1 MATTGP
7 TTAQL
12 KANVMFKRGTQSS
25 FNNLS
30 TYQDG
35 CFYLTTDSH
44 RLYIGTGNNKA
55 DLVSQSVI
63 TYPNWASIEAL
74 SNSSSSSYAP
84 GLCSEGQFY
93 YAKAENILCTYSNG
107 KWIQINPD
115 HNDDHDTYVKSVS
128 VAKSNTNT
136 VNGKQLVYD
145 VKITQAQKDLK
156 GNTERALPE
165 VSGQL
170 TISAADL
177 DQIATHTNVGM
188 QAEKSDSK
196 VYLKNSGT
204 GANTAAKVELAGGG
218 SVSVSTDS
226 SNKITISGVDT
237 TYSLNTTTN
246 TTGAKVN
253 LQNQNGLPAGSFAVE
268 VDGNALTV
276 NSNTPGKDGF
286 IKLAH
291 AKPLT
296 SNASYTPA
304 DAKIDASGN
313 VKLLMPTVSVNEY
326 GHVTAVGIQDVTLPR
341 DKNIKVSSVSAD
353 NSGKITIKIKDENTG
368 IEKDPAVSGQD
379 LYHVITV
386 DGTKKTVYNQGDLGA
401 FYSSAEVDTLI
412 TNAKSEMNAM
422 TYCGTT
428 TNSKFVQIKGPQKGD
443 TYKAAE
449 SFTIGSGSNVVNVN
463 TGDLI
468 IYNGA
473 DVAAGTA
480 GDTAKW
486 EVVPSGDDIDTTYK
500 MQLDGTTI
508 QLKNEVNNNIAGQV
522 EVKGANGI
530 SVTNSGGLRLSIGHA
545 NTITAG
551 SASGTGL
558 DSNRRFTI
566 PTINYDK
573 HGHITGLGPETTIE
587 LPAGKDTTYTFGSNA
602 ANKEVSL
609 KNSNGVATG
618 SLRFTSTDNSFAVS
632 MTNEHTDQ
640 PVVDLK
646 LAKLDRHD
654 SDSTT
659 NVSYSPLTGGNA
671 QTFTV
676 AKANVDA
683 YGRVTGFVNQ
693 TITLNTDL
701 LTYNVSTN
709 VDNNENTLSVE
720 SSLTRKNTTA
730 QSKYVKVKS
739 DSLTFSN
746 AENAEDTVSVD
757 LVWGTF

>member
-7 TTAQL
+7 VTASL

-63 TYPNWASIEAL
+63 TYPNWAAIEAL

-128 VAKSNTNT
+128 VAKNTADT
-136 VNGKQLVYD
+136 VNGEQLVYD

-156 GNTERALPE
+156 GNNEGAPTE
-165 VSGQL
+165 VSGKL

-177 DQIATHTNVGM
+177 NQIATHTNVGM

-204 GANTAAKVELAGGG
+204 GANAAAKVELVGGG

-246 TTGAKVN
+246 TTRAKVD
-253 LQNQNGLPAGSFAVE
+253 LQNQNGVPEGSFAVE
-268 VDGNALTV
+268 VDGNVLTV
-276 NSNTPGKDGF
+276 ESQTAGKNGS

-291 AKPLT
+291 AKTLQ
-296 SNASYTPA
+296 SVASYTPSNA
-304 DAKIDASGN
+304 TTDASGN
-313 VKLLMPTVSVNEY
+313 VTLSMPTASVNEY
-326 GHVTAVGIQDVTLPR
+326 GHVTAVGTQNVTLPR
-341 DKNIKVSSVSAD
+341 DKDTKVSAVTAD
-353 NSGKITIKIKDENTG
+353 SNGRITVTMITDEQTGAEKVVDSKEQVLYNKITVNGAE
-368 IEKDPAVSGQD
+368 
-379 LYHVITV
+379 
-386 DGTKKTVYNQGDLGA
+386 KTVYNQGNLGA
-401 FYSSAEVDTLI
+401 FYSSDKIDTLI
-412 TNAKSEMNAM
+412 TAAKAEMNAM
-422 TYCGTT
+422 TYCGTI
-428 TNSKFVQIKGPQKGD
+428 TNSAFGQIKGPQKGD

-449 SFTIGSGSNVVNVN
+449 SFTIGSGSSAVNVD

-480 GDTAKW
+480 GDTTKW
-486 EVVPSGDDIDTTYK
+486 EVIPSGDDIDTTYK

-508 QLKNEVNNNIAGQV
+508 KLKNEVNNNIAGQV
-522 EVKGANGI
+522 AVKGTNGI
-530 SVTNSGGLRLSIGHA
+530 SVTNNDGLSIGHA
-545 NTITAG
+545 NTVTAG
-551 SASGTGL
+551 SASGTQSG
-558 DSNRRFTI
+558 RQFTI

-573 HGHITGLGPETTIE
+573 YGHITGQGPATTIE
-587 LPAGKDTTYTFGSNA
+587 FPVDKDTTYTFSSDA
-602 ANKEVSL
+602 ANKKVSL
-609 KNSNGVATG
+609 KNSNNAVTG
-618 SLRFTSTDNSFAVS
+618 SLQFTTSDNSFVVS
-632 MTNEHTDQ
+632 MSNTTAAQ

-646 LAKLDRHD
+646 LATVTQ
-654 SDSTT
+654 SNSASTS

-671 QTFTV
+671 QAFTV
-676 AKANVDA
+676 AKAKVDA
-683 YGRVTGFVNQ
+683 YGRVTGFENQ
-693 TITLNTDL
+693 TITLNTDQ
-701 LTYNVSTN
+701 LTYNVSTSVAN
-709 VDNNENTLSVE
+709 NTLSVD
-720 SSLTRKNTTA
+720 SSLTNKAGTA
-730 QSKYVKVKS
+730 QSKSVKVKS
-739 DSLTFSN
+739 DSLAFSK
-746 AENAEDTVSVD
+746 AEGAEDTVSVD

>member
-7 TTAQL
+7 VTASL

-44 RLYIGTGNNKA
+44 RLYIGTSSNKA

-107 KWIQINPD
+107 KWVQINPD

-128 VAKSNTNT
+128 VAKNTTDT
-136 VNGKQLVYD
+136 VNGEQLVYD

-156 GNTERALPE
+156 GNNEGAPTE
-165 VSGQL
+165 VSGKL
-170 TISAADL
+170 TISASDL
-177 DQIATHTNVGM
+177 NQIATHTTNVGM
-188 QAEKSDSK
+188 EAEKSNSK

-204 GANTAAKVELAGGG
+204 GANAAKKVELAGGG

-246 TTGAKVN
+246 ATGAKAD
-253 LQNQNGLPAGSFAVE
+253 LQNQDGVTEGSFAVE
-268 VDGNALTV
+268 VDGIALNV
-276 NSNTPGKDGF
+276 ESNTAGKNGS

-291 AKPLT
+291 AKSLP
-296 SNASYTPA
+296 SVASYTPK
-304 DAKIDASGN
+304 DATTDASGN
-313 VKLLMPTVSVNEY
+313 VTLSMPTVSVNEY
-326 GHVTAVGIQDVTLPR
+326 GHVTAVGTQNIALPR
-341 DKNIKVSSVSAD
+341 DKDTKVSAVSAD
-353 NSGKITIKIKDENTG
+353 NSGKITVKIKDENTTV
-368 IEKDPAVSGQD
+368 ETPVVSGQV
-379 LYHVITV
+379 LYNKITV
-386 DGTKKTVYNQGDLGA
+386 NGSEKTVYNQGNLGA
-401 FYSSAEVDTLI
+401 FYSSDKVDTLI
-412 TNAKSEMNAM
+412 RAAKAEMNAM
-422 TYCGTT
+422 TYCGTI
-428 TNSKFVQIKGPQKGD
+428 TNSKFGQIKGPQKGD

-449 SFTIGSGSNVVNVN
+449 SFTIGSGSSTVNVD

-473 DVAAGTA
+473 DAAAGTA
-480 GDTAKW
+480 GDITKW
-486 EVVPSGDDIDTTYK
+486 EVILSGDDIDTTYE

-522 EVKGANGI
+522 AVKGTNGI
-530 SVTNSGGLRLSIGHA
+530 SVTNNDGLSIGHT
-545 NTITAG
+545 NTVTAG
-551 SASGTGL
+551 SASGTQSG
-558 DSNRRFTI
+558 RQFTI

-573 HGHITGLGPETTIE
+573 YGHITGQGPATTIE
-587 LPAGKDTTYTFGSNA
+587 FPVDKDTTYTFGSDA
-602 ANKEVSL
+602 ANKKVSL
-609 KNSNGVATG
+609 KDSNGNVTG
-618 SLRFTSTDNSFAVS
+618 SLQFKTSDNSFVVS
-632 MTNEHTDQ
+632 MSNTSAAQ

-646 LAKLDRHD
+646 LATVTQ
-654 SDSTT
+654 SNSASTS

-671 QTFTV
+671 QAFTV
-676 AKANVDA
+676 AKAKVDA
-683 YGRVTGFVNQ
+683 YGRVTGFENQ
-693 TITLNTDL
+693 TITLNTDQ
-701 LTYNVSTN
+701 LTYDVSTN
-709 VDNNENTLSVE
+709 VSGNILSVN
-720 SSLTRKNTTA
+720 SSLTNKAGTA
-730 QSKYVKVKS
+730 QSKSVKVKS
-739 DSLTFSN
+739 GSLTFDK
-746 AENAEDTVSVD
+746 EEDAVSVD

>member
-7 TTAQL
+7 VTASPNV
-12 KANVMFKRGTQSS
+12 NVMFKRGTQSS

-44 RLYIGTGNNKA
+44 RLYIGTSNNKA

-63 TYPNWASIEAL
+63 TYPNWAAIEAL
-74 SNSSSSSYAP
+74 SNKSSSSYAP

-128 VAKSNTNT
+128 VAKNTTDT
-136 VNGKQLVYD
+136 VNGEQLVYD

-156 GNTERALPE
+156 GNNEGAPTE
-165 VSGQL
+165 VSGKL

-177 DQIATHTNVGM
+177 NQIATHTNVGM
-188 QAEKSDSK
+188 EAEKSDSK

-204 GANTAAKVELAGGG
+204 GANAAKKVELAGGG
-218 SVSVSTDS
+218 SVSVSYDS

-253 LQNQNGLPAGSFAVE
+253 LQNQNELPAGSFAVE
-268 VDGNALTV
+268 VDDIALKVRSKTAGE
-276 NSNTPGKDGF
+276 NGS

-291 AKPLT
+291 ATTLT
-296 SNASYTPA
+296 SAASYTPK
-304 DAKIDASGN
+304 DATTDASGN
-313 VKLLMPTVSVNEY
+313 VTLSMPTVSVNEY
-326 GHVTAVGIQDVTLPR
+326 GHVTAVGTQNITLPR
-341 DKNIKVSSVSAD
+341 DKDTKVSAVSAD
-353 NSGKITIKIKDENTG
+353 NSGKITVKIKDENTTV
-368 IEKDPAVSGQD
+368 ETPVVSGQV
-379 LYHVITV
+379 LYNKITV
-386 DGTKKTVYNQGDLGA
+386 NGAEKTVYNQGNLGA
-401 FYSSAEVDTLI
+401 FYSSDKVDALI
-412 TNAKSEMNAM
+412 TAAKAGMNAM

-428 TNSKFVQIKGPQKGD
+428 TKNKFDQIKGPQKGD

-449 SFTIGSGSNVVNVN
+449 SFIIGSGSSAVNVD

-480 GDTAKW
+480 GDTTKW
-486 EVVPSGDDIDTTYK
+486 EVIPSGDDIDTTYN
-500 MQLDGTTI
+500 LSLNGTTI
-508 QLKNEVNNNIAGQV
+508 QLNDEVKSDTAGAV
-522 EVKGANGI
+522 AVKGADGI
-530 SVTNSGGLRLSIGHA
+530 SVKNDGGLSIGHT
-545 NTITAG
+545 NTVTAG
-551 SASGTGL
+551 SASGTKSG
-558 DSNRRFTI
+558 RQFTI

-573 HGHITGLGPETTIE
+573 YGHITGQGPATTIE
-587 LPAGKDTTYTFGSNA
+587 FPADKDTTYTFSSDA
-602 ANKEVSL
+602 ANKKVSL
-609 KNSNGVATG
+609 KNSSEVVTG
-618 SLRFTSTDNSFAVS
+618 SLQFTTSDNSFVVS
-632 MTNEHTDQ
+632 MSNTTAAQ

-646 LAKLDRHD
+646 LATVTQ
-654 SDSTT
+654 SNSASTS

-671 QTFTV
+671 QAFTV
-676 AKANVDA
+676 AKAKVDA
-683 YGRVTGFVNQ
+683 YGRVTGFENQ
-693 TITLNTDL
+693 TITLNTDQ
-701 LTYNVSTN
+701 LTYDVSTN
-709 VDNNENTLSVE
+709 VSGNILSVN
-720 SSLTRKNTTA
+720 SSLTNKAGTA
-730 QSKYVKVKS
+730 QSKTVKVKS
-739 DSLTFSN
+739 GSLTFDK
-746 AENAEDTVSVD
+746 EEDAVSVD

>member
-1 MATTGP
+1 M
-7 TTAQL
+7 
-12 KANVMFKRGTQSS
+12 ANVMFKRGTQSG

-63 TYPNWASIEAL
+63 TYDNWAAIEAL
-74 SNSSSSSYAP
+74 SNKSSSSYAP

-128 VAKSNTNT
+128 VAKNTTDT
-136 VNGKQLVYD
+136 VNGEKLVYD
-145 VKITQAQKDLK
+145 VKIIQAQKDLK
-156 GNTERALPE
+156 GNTEGAPTDEAR
-165 VSGQL
+165 GKL
-170 TISAADL
+170 TIYAADL

-188 QAEKSDSK
+188 ETEKSDSK

-218 SVSVSTDS
+218 SVSVSTDN

-246 TTGAKVN
+246 TTGAKVD
-253 LQNQNGLPAGSFAVE
+253 LRNQNGLPAGSFAVE

-276 NSNTPGKDGF
+276 NSNTPGEDGF

-296 SNASYTPA
+296 SNASYTPSNA
-304 DAKIDASGN
+304 ITDDSGN
-313 VKLLMPTVSVNEY
+313 VTLSMPTVSVNEY
-326 GHVTAVGIQDVTLPR
+326 GHVTAVGVKDITLPK
-341 DKNIKVSSVSAD
+341 DKDTKVSAVTAD
-353 NSGKITIKIKDENTG
+353 SNGRITVTMITNEKTGTEKVVNSKEQ
-368 IEKDPAVSGQD
+368 V
-379 LYHVITV
+379 LYHEITV
-386 DGTKKTVYNQGDLGA
+386 DDTKKKVYNQGDLGT
-401 FYSSAEVDTLI
+401 FYSSNKVRDLI
-412 TNAKSEMNAM
+412 TAAKAEMNAM
-422 TYCGTT
+422 TYCGTI
-428 TNSKFVQIKGPQKGD
+428 TNSKFGQIKGPQKGD

-449 SFTIGSGSNVVNVN
+449 SFTIGSGSSVVKVN

-480 GDTAKW
+480 GDITKW

-522 EVKGANGI
+522 AVKGTNGI
-530 SVTNSGGLRLSIGHA
+530 SVTNSGGLSIGHA

-551 SASGTGL
+551 SVAGEK
-558 DSNRRFTI
+558 SNDNRSFSI
-566 PTINYDK
+566 PTIQYDGY
-573 HGHITGLGPETTIE
+573 GHITKAGTTTIE
-587 LPAGKDTTYTFGSNA
+587 FPEDKNTTYTFSSDA
-602 ANKEVSL
+602 ANEKVLL
-609 KNSNGVATG
+609 KDSNGNVTG
-618 SLRFTSTDNSFAVS
+618 SLQFKSSDNSFAVS
-632 MTNEHTDQ
+632 MSNTSADQ

-646 LAKLDRHD
+646 LAAVTP
-654 SDSTT
+654 SNSAIT
-659 NVSYSPLTGGNA
+659 NISYSPLSGGNA

-676 AKANVDA
+676 AKAKVDA
-683 YGRVTGFVNQ
+683 YGRVKGFENQ

-701 LTYNVSTN
+701 LTYDVSTN
-709 VDNNENTLSVE
+709 VANNTLSVN

-730 QSKYVKVKS
+730 QSKSVKVKS
-739 DSLTFSN
+739 DSLTFSKK
-746 AENAEDTVSVD
+746 AEDTVSVD

>member
-7 TTAQL
+7 APSTSM

-44 RLYIGTGNNKA
+44 RLYIGTVNNKA

-74 SNSSSSSYAP
+74 SNKSSSNYAP

-128 VAKSNTNT
+128 VAKNTTDT
-136 VNGKQLVYD
+136 VNGEQLVYD

-156 GNTERALPE
+156 GNNEGAPTE
-165 VSGQL
+165 VSGKL

-177 DQIATHTNVGM
+177 NQIATTHTNVGM
-188 QAEKSDSK
+188 QAEKSNSK

-204 GANTAAKVELAGGG
+204 GANAAAKVELAGGG

-246 TTGAKVN
+246 TTGAKAD
-253 LQNQNGLPAGSFAVE
+253 LQNQDGVTAGSFAVE
-268 VDGNALTV
+268 VDDIALKV
-276 NSNTPGKDGF
+276 ESNTAGKNGS

-291 AKPLT
+291 AKSL
-296 SNASYTPA
+296 SSAASYTPH
-304 DAKIDASGN
+304 DATTDASGN
-313 VKLLMPTVSVNEY
+313 VILSMPTVSVNQY
-326 GHVTAVGIQDVTLPR
+326 GHVTDVGIQNVTLPR
-341 DKNIKVSSVSAD
+341 DKDTKVSSVSAD
-353 NSGKITIKIKDENTG
+353 DGGKITVKIKDENTTA
-368 IEKDPAVSGQD
+368 ETSVVSGQV
-379 LYHVITV
+379 LYNKITV
-386 DGTKKTVYNQGDLGA
+386 NGAEKTVYNQGNLGA
-401 FYSSAEVDTLI
+401 FYSSDKVDALI
-412 TNAKSEMNAM
+412 TAAKAGMNAM

-428 TNSKFVQIKGPQKGD
+428 TKSKFDQIKGPQKGD

-449 SFTIGSGSNVVNVN
+449 SFIIGSGSSAVNVD

-480 GDTAKW
+480 GDTTKW
-486 EVVPSGDDIDTTYK
+486 EVIPSGDDIDTTYN
-500 MQLDGTTI
+500 LSLNGTTI
-508 QLKNEVNNNIAGQV
+508 QLNDEVKSDTAGV
-522 EVKGANGI
+522 VAVKGADGI
-530 SVTNSGGLRLSIGHA
+530 SVKNDGGLSIGHT
-545 NTITAG
+545 NTVTAG
-551 SASGTGL
+551 SASGTKSG
-558 DSNRRFTI
+558 RQFTI

-573 HGHITGLGPETTIE
+573 YGHITGQGPATTIE
-587 LPAGKDTTYTFGSNA
+587 FPVDKDITYTFGSDA
-602 ANKEVSL
+602 ANKKVSL
-609 KNSNGVATG
+609 KDSNGNVKG
-618 SLRFTSTDNSFAVS
+618 SLRFTTSDNSFVVS
-632 MTNEHTDQ
+632 MSNTSADQ

-646 LAKLDRHD
+646 LAALDRHD
-654 SDSTT
+654 SASTN
-659 NVSYSPLTGGNA
+659 NVSYSPLSGGVE
-671 QTFTV
+671 QVFTV

-683 YGRVTGFVNQ
+683 YGRVTGFENQ
-693 TITLNTDL
+693 TITLNTDQ
-701 LTYNVSTN
+701 LTYDVSTN
-709 VDNNENTLSVE
+709 VSGNILSVN
-720 SSLTRKNTTA
+720 SSLTNKAGTA
-730 QSKYVKVKS
+730 QSKSVKVKS
-739 DSLTFSN
+739 GSLTFDK
-746 AENAEDTVSVD
+746 AEDAVSVD

>member
-1 MATTGP
+1 M
-7 TTAQL
+7 
-12 KANVMFKRGTQSS
+12 ANVMFKRGTQSS

-63 TYPNWASIEAL
+63 TYPNWAAIEAL

-128 VAKSNTNT
+128 VAKNNTDT
-136 VNGKQLVYD
+136 VNGEKLVYD

-156 GNTERALPE
+156 GNNEGAPTE
-165 VSGQL
+165 VSGKL
-170 TISAADL
+170 TISASDL
-177 DQIATHTNVGM
+177 NQIATHTNVGM
-188 QAEKSDSK
+188 QAEKSNSK

-204 GANTAAKVELAGGG
+204 GANAAAKVELAGGG

-246 TTGAKVN
+246 TTGAKVD
-253 LQNQNGLPAGSFAVE
+253 LQNQDGVTAGSFAVE
-268 VDGNALTV
+268 VDDIALKV
-276 NSNTPGKDGF
+276 ESNTAGKNGS

-291 AKPLT
+291 AKSLSSAASFAPT
-296 SNASYTPA
+296 NATT
-304 DAKIDASGN
+304 DASGN
-313 VKLLMPTVSVNEY
+313 VTLSMPTVSVNEY
-326 GHVTAVGIQDVTLPR
+326 GHVTTVGTKDITLPK
-341 DKNIKVSSVSAD
+341 DKDTKVSAITAD
-353 NSGKITIKIKDENTG
+353 SNGRITVTMITNEETGTEKVVDSKKQVLYHKITVNGTEN
-368 IEKDPAVSGQD
+368 
-379 LYHVITV
+379 
-386 DGTKKTVYNQGDLGA
+386 TVYNQGNLGA
-401 FYSSAEVDTLI
+401 FYSSDQVDALI
-412 TNAKSEMNAM
+412 ADAKSEMNAM

-428 TNSKFVQIKGPQKGD
+428 TNSAFGQIKGPQKGD

-449 SFTIGSGSNVVNVN
+449 SFTIGSINVN

-522 EVKGANGI
+522 AVKGTNGI
-530 SVTNSGGLRLSIGHA
+530 SVTNSDGLSIGHA
-545 NTITAG
+545 NTVTAG
-551 SASGTGL
+551 SASGTQSG
-558 DSNRRFTI
+558 RQFTI

-573 HGHITGLGPETTIE
+573 YGHITGQGPATTIE
-587 LPAGKDTTYTFGSNA
+587 FPVDKDTTYTFGSDA
-602 ANKEVSL
+602 ANKKVSL
-609 KNSNGVATG
+609 KDSNGNTTG
-618 SLRFTSTDNSFAVS
+618 SLQFKTSDNSFVVS
-632 MTNEHTDQ
+632 MSNTSADK

-646 LAKLDRHD
+646 LATVTQ
-654 SDSTT
+654 SNSASTS

-671 QTFTV
+671 QAFTV
-676 AKANVDA
+676 AKAKVDA
-683 YGRVTGFVNQ
+683 YGRVTGFENQ
-693 TITLNTDL
+693 TITLNTDQ

-709 VDNNENTLSVE
+709 VANNILSVD
-720 SSLTRKNTTA
+720 SSLTNKTGA
-730 QSKYVKVKS
+730 GQSKSVKVKS
-739 DSLTFSN
+739 NSLTFSK
-746 AENAEDTVSVD
+746 AEDTVSVD

>member
-7 TTAQL
+7 VTASPN
-12 KANVMFKRGTQSS
+12 ANVMFKRGTQSS

-44 RLYIGTGNNKA
+44 RLYIGTSNNKA

-63 TYPNWASIEAL
+63 TYPNWAAIEAL
-74 SNSSSSSYAP
+74 SNKSSSSYAP

-128 VAKSNTNT
+128 VAKNAADT
-136 VNGKQLVYD
+136 VNGEQLVYD

-156 GNTERALPE
+156 GNNEGAPTE
-165 VSGQL
+165 VSGKL

-177 DQIATHTNVGM
+177 NQIATHTNVGM

-204 GANTAAKVELAGGG
+204 GANAAAKVELAGGG
-218 SVSVSTDS
+218 SVSVSYDS

-237 TYSLNTTTN
+237 AYSLNTTTN
-246 TTGAKVN
+246 TTGAKAD
-253 LQNQNGLPAGSFAVE
+253 LQNKDGVTAGSFAVE
-268 VDGNALTV
+268 VDDIALKV
-276 NSNTPGKDGF
+276 ESNTAGKNGS

-291 AKPLT
+291 AKSL
-296 SNASYTPA
+296 SSAASYTPK
-304 DAKIDASGN
+304 DATTDASGN
-313 VKLLMPTVSVNEY
+313 VTLLMPTVSVNEY
-326 GHVTAVGIQDVTLPR
+326 GHVTAVGTQNVTLPR
-341 DKNIKVSSVSAD
+341 DKDTKVSSVSAD
-353 NSGKITIKIKDENTG
+353 NSGKITVKIKDENTTV
-368 IEKDPAVSGQD
+368 ETPVVSGQV
-379 LYHVITV
+379 LYNKITV
-386 DGTKKTVYNQGDLGA
+386 NGAEKTVYNQGNLGA
-401 FYSSAEVDTLI
+401 FYSSDKVDALI
-412 TNAKSEMNAM
+412 TAAKAGMNAM

-428 TNSKFVQIKGPQKGD
+428 TKSKFDQIKGPQKGD

-449 SFTIGSGSNVVNVN
+449 KFTIGSGSSVINVN

-480 GDTAKW
+480 GDITKW
-486 EVVPSGDDIDTTYK
+486 EVIPSGDDIDTTYN
-500 MQLDGTTI
+500 LSLNGTTI
-508 QLKNEVNNNIAGQV
+508 QLND
-522 EVKGANGI
+522 EVKSDTAGSVAVKGTNGI
-530 SVTNSGGLRLSIGHA
+530 SVTNSDGLSIGHA

-551 SASGTGL
+551 AAKGTGL

-573 HGHITGLGPETTIE
+573 QGHITGLGPATTIE
-587 LPAGKDTTYTFGSNA
+587 LPADKDTTYTFSSDA
-602 ANKEVSL
+602 ANKKVSL
-609 KNSNGVATG
+609 KSSSGPVTG
-618 SLRFTSTDNSFAVS
+618 SLQFKSSDNSFVVS
-632 MTNEHTDQ
+632 MSNTDAAQ

-646 LAKLDRHD
+646 LAAVTQ
-654 SDSTT
+654 SNSASTN
-659 NVSYSPLTGGNA
+659 NVSYSPLTGGDA
-671 QTFTV
+671 QAFTV
-676 AKANVDA
+676 AKANVDK
-683 YGRVTGFVNQ
+683 YGRVTGFENQ
-693 TITLNTDL
+693 TITLNTDQ
-701 LTYNVSTN
+701 LTYNVSTSVAN
-709 VDNNENTLSVE
+709 NTLSVN
-720 SSLTRKNTTA
+720 SSLTNKAGTA
-730 QSKYVKVKS
+730 QSKSVKVKS
-739 DSLTFSN
+739 GSLTFDK
-746 AENAEDTVSVD
+746 AGDEVSVD

>member
-7 TTAQL
+7 TTASPN
-12 KANVMFKRGTQSS
+12 ANVMFKRGTQSS

-44 RLYIGTGNNKA
+44 RLYIGTGGNKA
-55 DLVSQSVI
+55 NLVSQSVI
-63 TYPNWASIEAL
+63 TYDNWAAIEAL
-74 SNSSSSSYAP
+74 SNKSSSSYAP

-128 VAKSNTNT
+128 VAKNTADT
-136 VNGKQLVYD
+136 VNGEKLVYD

-156 GNTERALPE
+156 GNNEGAPTE
-165 VSGQL
+165 VSGKL

-177 DQIATHTNVGM
+177 NQIATHTNVGM

-204 GANTAAKVELAGGG
+204 GANAAAKVELAGGG

-246 TTGAKVN
+246 TTGAKAN
-253 LQNQNGLPAGSFAVE
+253 LQNKDGATKGSFAVE
-268 VDGNALTV
+268 VDGNVLTV
-276 NSNTPGKDGF
+276 ESKTAGENGS

-291 AKPLT
+291 ATTLT
-296 SNASYTPA
+296 SNASYTPH
-304 DAKIDASGN
+304 DATTDASGN
-313 VKLLMPTVSVNEY
+313 VTLSMPTASVNEY
-326 GHVTAVGIQDVTLPR
+326 GHVTAVGTQNVTLPK
-341 DKNIKVSSVSAD
+341 DKDTKVSAVTAD
-353 NSGKITIKIKDENTG
+353 SNGKIIVTMITNEETG
-368 IEKDPAVSGQD
+368 TEKVVDSKKQV
-379 LYHVITV
+379 LYHEITV
-386 DGTKKTVYNQGDLGA
+386 DGTKKKVYNQGDLGA

-449 SFTIGSGSNVVNVN
+449 SFTIGSGSSAVNVD

-480 GDTAKW
+480 GDTTKW
-486 EVVPSGDDIDTTYK
+486 EVIPSGDDIDTTYK

-508 QLKNEVNNNIAGQV
+508 QLKDEVNNNIAGQV
-522 EVKGANGI
+522 AVKGTNGI
-530 SVTNSGGLRLSIGHA
+530 SVTNNDGLSIGHT
-545 NTITAG
+545 NTVTAG
-551 SASGTGL
+551 SASGTQSG
-558 DSNRRFTI
+558 RQFTI

-573 HGHITGLGPETTIE
+573 YGHITGQGPATTIE
-587 LPAGKDTTYTFGSNA
+587 FPVDKDTTYTFSSDA
-602 ANKEVSL
+602 ANNKVSL
-609 KNSNGVATG
+609 KNSNNAVTG
-618 SLRFTSTDNSFAVS
+618 SLQFTTSDNSFVVS
-632 MTNEHTDQ
+632 MSNTTAAQ

-646 LAKLDRHD
+646 LATLDRHD
-654 SDSTT
+654 SASTN
-659 NVSYSPLTGGNA
+659 NVSYSPLSGGVE
-671 QTFTV
+671 QVFTV
-676 AKANVDA
+676 PKANVDA
-683 YGRVTGFVNQ
+683 YGRVTGFENQ
-693 TITLNTDL
+693 TITLNTDQ
-701 LTYNVSTN
+701 LTYNVSTSVAN
-709 VDNNENTLSVE
+709 NTLSVD
-720 SSLTRKNTTA
+720 SSLTNKTGA
-730 QSKYVKVKS
+730 GQSKSVKVKS
-739 DSLTFSN
+739 DSLTFDK
-746 AENAEDTVSVD
+746 AEDAVYVD

>member
-7 TTAQL
+7 ASSTSM
-12 KANVMFKRGTQSS
+12 KANVMFKRGTQSN

-44 RLYIGTGNNKA
+44 RLYIGTDNNKA

-128 VAKSNTNT
+128 VAKNTADT
-136 VNGKQLVYD
+136 VNGENLVYD

-156 GNTERALPE
+156 GNNEGAPTE
-165 VSGQL
+165 VSGKL

-177 DQIATHTNVGM
+177 NQIATHTNVGM
-188 QAEKSDSK
+188 QAEKSNSK

-204 GANTAAKVELAGGG
+204 GANAAAKVELAGGG

-246 TTGAKVN
+246 TTGAKAD
-253 LQNQNGLPAGSFAVE
+253 LQNQDGVTAGSFAVE
-268 VDGNALTV
+268 VDDIALKV
-276 NSNTPGKDGF
+276 ESNTAGKNGS

-291 AKPLT
+291 AKSLP
-296 SNASYTPA
+296 SEAFYIPF
-304 DAKIDASGN
+304 DARKDASGN
-313 VKLLMPTVSVNEY
+313 VTLLMPTVSVNEY
-326 GHVTAVGIQDVTLPR
+326 GHVTAVGVRDVSLPR
-341 DKNIKVSSVSAD
+341 DKDTKVSAVSAD
-353 NSGKITIKIKDENTG
+353 NSGKITVKIKDENTTA
-368 IEKDPAVSGQD
+368 ETSVVSGQV
-379 LYHVITV
+379 LYNKITV
-386 DGTKKTVYNQGDLGA
+386 NGAEKTVYNQGNLGA
-401 FYSSAEVDTLI
+401 FYSSDKVDTLI
-412 TNAKSEMNAM
+412 RAAKSEMNAM

-449 SFTIGSGSNVVNVN
+449 KFAIGSGSSVVNVN

-480 GDTAKW
+480 GDITKW
-486 EVVPSGDDIDTTYK
+486 EVISSGDDIDTTYE
-500 MQLDGTTI
+500 MQLDETTI

-522 EVKGANGI
+522 AVKGTNGI
-530 SVTNSGGLRLSIGHA
+530 SVTNSGGLSIGHA
-545 NTITAG
+545 KTITAG
-551 SASGTGL
+551 SAKSTGL
-558 DSNRRFTI
+558 ADRRFTI
-566 PTINYDK
+566 PTINYDNY
-573 HGHITGLGPETTIE
+573 GHITGLGPETTIE
-587 LPAGKDTTYTFGSNA
+587 LPADKDTTYTFSSDA
-602 ANKEVSL
+602 ANKKVSL
-609 KNSNGVATG
+609 TSSSKAVTG
-618 SLRFTSTDNSFAVS
+618 SLQFKSSDNSFDVS
-632 MTNEHTDQ
+632 MSNTTAAQ

-646 LAKLDRHD
+646 LATVTQ
-654 SDSTT
+654 SNSASNN
-659 NVSYSPLTGGNA
+659 NVSYSPLTGGDA
-671 QTFTV
+671 QAFTV
-676 AKANVDA
+676 AKAKVDA
-683 YGRVTGFVNQ
+683 YGRVTGFENQ
-693 TITLNTDL
+693 TITLNTDQ
-701 LTYNVSTN
+701 LTYDVSTSVSGN
-709 VDNNENTLSVE
+709 ILSVN
-720 SSLTRKNTTA
+720 SSLTNKAGTA
-730 QSKYVKVKS
+730 QSKSVKVKS
-739 DSLTFSN
+739 GSLTFDK
-746 AENAEDTVSVD
+746 EEDAVSVD

>member
-7 TTAQL
+7 APSTSM

-44 RLYIGTGNNKA
+44 RLYIGTVNNKA

-74 SNSSSSSYAP
+74 SNKSSSNYAP

-107 KWIQINPD
+107 KWVQINPD

-128 VAKSNTNT
+128 VAKNTTDT
-136 VNGKQLVYD
+136 VNGEQLVYD

-156 GNTERALPE
+156 GNNEGAPTE
-165 VSGQL
+165 VSGKL

-177 DQIATHTNVGM
+177 NQIATHTNVGM
-188 QAEKSDSK
+188 QAEKSNNK

-204 GANTAAKVELAGGG
+204 GANAAAKVELAGGG
-218 SVSVSTDS
+218 SVSVSTDG

-246 TTGAKVN
+246 TTGAKAN
-253 LQNQNGLPAGSFAVE
+253 LQNQDGVTAGSFAVE
-268 VDGNALTV
+268 VDGNVLTV
-276 NSNTPGKDGF
+276 ESKTAGENGS

-291 AKPLT
+291 ATTLT
-296 SNASYTPA
+296 SNAFYTPH
-304 DAKIDASGN
+304 DATTDASGN
-313 VKLLMPTVSVNEY
+313 VTLLMPAVSVNEY
-326 GHVTAVGIQDVTLPR
+326 GHVTAVGTQNVTLPR
-341 DKNIKVSSVSAD
+341 DKDTKVSSVSAD
-353 NSGKITIKIKDENTG
+353 NSGKITVKIKDENTTA
-368 IEKDPAVSGQD
+368 ETSVVSGQV
-379 LYHVITV
+379 LYNKITV
-386 DGTKKTVYNQGDLGA
+386 NGAEKTVYNQGNLGA
-401 FYSSAEVDTLI
+401 FYSSDKVDALI
-412 TNAKSEMNAM
+412 TAAKAGMNAM

-428 TNSKFVQIKGPQKGD
+428 TKSKFDQIKGPQKGD

-449 SFTIGSGSNVVNVN
+449 KFTIGSGSSVINVN

-468 IYNGA
+468 ICNGD
-473 DVAAGTA
+473 DVAAGTE
-480 GDTAKW
+480 GDKTKW
-486 EVVPSGDDIDTTYK
+486 EVVPSGDDIDTTYN
-500 MQLDGTTI
+500 MSLDGTTI
-508 QLKNEVNNNIAGQV
+508 KLNNLVTSNTAGTI
-522 EVKGANGI
+522 EVKGTNGI
-530 SVTNSGGLRLSIGHA
+530 SVTNSDGLSIGHA

-551 SASGTGL
+551 AAKGTGL

-573 HGHITGLGPETTIE
+573 HGHITGLGPATTIE
-587 LPAGKDTTYTFGSNA
+587 LPADKDTTYTFSSDA
-602 ANKEVSL
+602 ANKKVSL
-609 KNSNGVATG
+609 KSSSGPVTG
-618 SLRFTSTDNSFAVS
+618 SLEFKSSDNSFDVS
-632 MTNEHTDQ
+632 MSNTHTDK

-646 LAKLDRHD
+646 LATLDRHD
-654 SDSTT
+654 SAGT
-659 NVSYSPLTGGNA
+659 NISYSPLTGGNA

-676 AKANVDA
+676 AKANVDV
-683 YGRVTGFVNQ
+683 YGRVTGFENQ
-693 TITLNTDL
+693 TITLNTDQL
-701 LTYNVSTN
+701 IYNVSTSVAN
-709 VDNNENTLSVE
+709 NTLSVD
-720 SSLTRKNTTA
+720 SSLTNKAGTA
-730 QSKYVKVKS
+730 QSKSVKVKS
-739 DSLTFSN
+739 GSLTFDK
-746 AENAEDTVSVD
+746 AGDEVSVD

>member
-7 TTAQL
+7 TTSASL

-44 RLYIGTGNNKA
+44 RLYIGTGDNKA
-55 DLVSQSVI
+55 NLVSQSVI
-63 TYPNWASIEAL
+63 TYDNWAAIEAL
-74 SNSSSSSYAP
+74 SNKSSSSYAP

-128 VAKSNTNT
+128 VAKNTADT
-136 VNGKQLVYD
+136 VNGEQLVYD

-156 GNTERALPE
+156 GNNEGAPTE
-165 VSGQL
+165 VSGKL

-177 DQIATHTNVGM
+177 GQIATHTNVGM
-188 QAEKSDSK
+188 EAENNNNK

-204 GANTAAKVELAGGG
+204 GANAEKKVELVGGG

-253 LQNQNGLPAGSFAVE
+253 LQNKDEATKGSFAVE
-268 VDGNALTV
+268 VDDIALKVESRTAGE
-276 NSNTPGKDGF
+276 NGS

-291 AKPLT
+291 AKYLP
-296 SNASYTPA
+296 SAGSYTPSNA
-304 DAKIDASGN
+304 TTDASGN
-313 VKLLMPTVSVNEY
+313 VILSMPTASINEY
-326 GHVTAVGIQDVTLPR
+326 GHVTAVGTQNVTLPR
-341 DKNIKVSSVSAD
+341 DKDTKVSSVSAD
-353 NSGKITIKIKDENTG
+353 NSGKITVKIKDENITA
-368 IEKDPAVSGQD
+368 ETSVVSGQV
-379 LYHVITV
+379 LYNKITV
-386 DGTKKTVYNQGDLGA
+386 NGAEKTVYNQGNLGA
-401 FYSSAEVDTLI
+401 FYSSDKVDALI
-412 TNAKSEMNAM
+412 TAAKAAMNAM
-422 TYCGTT
+422 TYCGTIT
-428 TNSKFVQIKGPQKGD
+428 ESAFGQIKGPQKGD

-449 SFTIGSGSNVVNVN
+449 SFTIGSDSSTVNVD

-480 GDTAKW
+480 GDITKW
-486 EVVPSGDDIDTTYK
+486 EVVPSGDDIDTTYN
-500 MQLDGTTI
+500 MSLNGTTI
-508 QLKNEVNNNIAGQV
+508 ELKNLANSNIAGSV
-522 EVKGANGI
+522 AVTGADGI
-530 SVTNSGGLRLSIGHA
+530 SVKNDGGLSIGHT
-545 NTITAG
+545 NTVTAG
-551 SASGTGL
+551 SASGTQSG
-558 DSNRRFTI
+558 RQFTI

-573 HGHITGLGPETTIE
+573 YGHITGQGPATTIE
-587 LPAGKDTTYTFGSNA
+587 FPVDKDTTYTFGSDA
-602 ANKEVSL
+602 ANKKVSL
-609 KNSNGVATG
+609 KDSNENVTG
-618 SLRFTSTDNSFAVS
+618 SLQFTTSDNSFVVS
-632 MTNEHTDQ
+632 MSDTTAAQ

-646 LAKLDRHD
+646 LATVTQ
-654 SDSTT
+654 SNSASTS

-671 QTFTV
+671 QAFTV
-676 AKANVDA
+676 AKAKVDA
-683 YGRVTGFVNQ
+683 YGRVTGFENQ
-693 TITLNTDL
+693 TITLNTDQ
-701 LTYNVSTN
+701 LTYDVSTN
-709 VDNNENTLSVE
+709 VSGNILSVN
-720 SSLTRKNTTA
+720 SSLAHKAGTA
-730 QSKYVKVKS
+730 QSKSVKIKS
-739 DSLTFSN
+739 GSLTFDK
-746 AENAEDTVSVD
+746 AEDEVSVD

>member
-1 MATTGP
+1 M
-7 TTAQL
+7 
-12 KANVMFKRGTQSS
+12 ANVMFKRGTQSG

-44 RLYIGTGNNKA
+44 RLYIGTGSNKA

-128 VAKSNTNT
+128 VAKNTTDT
-136 VNGKQLVYD
+136 VNGEKLVYD

-156 GNTERALPE
+156 GNNEGAPTE
-165 VSGQL
+165 VSGKL
-170 TISAADL
+170 TISASDL
-177 DQIATHTNVGM
+177 NQIATHTNVGM
-188 QAEKSDSK
+188 EAEKSNSK

-204 GANTAAKVELAGGG
+204 GANAAAKVELAGGG

-246 TTGAKVN
+246 TSRARVD
-253 LQNQNGLPAGSFAVE
+253 LQNQNGVPTGSFAVE
-268 VDGNALTV
+268 VDDIALKVESKTAGE
-276 NSNTPGKDGF
+276 NGS

-291 AKPLT
+291 AKSL
-296 SNASYTPA
+296 SSAASYTPH
-304 DAKIDASGN
+304 DATKDASGN
-313 VKLLMPTVSVNEY
+313 VTLSMPTVSVNEY
-326 GHVTAVGIQDVTLPR
+326 GHVTAVGTQNVTLPR
-341 DKNIKVSSVSAD
+341 DKDTKVSAVSAD
-353 NSGKITIKIKDENTG
+353 DGGKITVKIKDENTTA
-368 IEKDPAVSGQD
+368 ETSVVSGQV
-379 LYHVITV
+379 LYNKITV
-386 DGTKKTVYNQGDLGA
+386 NGAEKTVYNQGNLGA
-401 FYSSAEVDTLI
+401 FYSSDKVDALI
-412 TNAKSEMNAM
+412 TAAKAEMNAM
-422 TYCGTT
+422 TYCGTI
-428 TNSKFVQIKGPQKGD
+428 TNSKFGQIKGPQKGD

-449 SFTIGSGSNVVNVN
+449 SFIIGSGSSAVNVD

-480 GDTAKW
+480 GDTTKW
-486 EVVPSGDDIDTTYK
+486 EVIPSGDDIDTTYK

-522 EVKGANGI
+522 AVKGTNGI
-530 SVTNSGGLRLSIGHA
+530 SVTNNDGLSIGHT
-545 NTITAG
+545 NTVTAG
-551 SASGTGL
+551 SASGTQSG
-558 DSNRRFTI
+558 RQFTI

-573 HGHITGLGPETTIE
+573 YGHITGQGPATTIE
-587 LPAGKDTTYTFGSNA
+587 FPVDKDTTYTFGSDA
-602 ANKEVSL
+602 ANKKVSL
-609 KNSNGVATG
+609 KDSNGNVTG
-618 SLRFTSTDNSFAVS
+618 SLQFKTSDNSFVVS
-632 MTNEHTDQ
+632 MSNTSAAQ

-646 LAKLDRHD
+646 LATVTQ
-654 SDSTT
+654 SNSASTS

-671 QTFTV
+671 QAFTV
-676 AKANVDA
+676 AKAKVDA
-683 YGRVTGFVNQ
+683 YGRVTGFENQ
-693 TITLNTDL
+693 TITLNTDQ

-709 VDNNENTLSVE
+709 VANNTLSVD
-720 SSLTRKNTTA
+720 SSLTNKAGTA
-730 QSKYVKVKS
+730 QSKSVKVKS
-739 DSLTFSN
+739 DSLAFSK
-746 AENAEDTVSVD
+746 AEDVVSVD

>member
-7 TTAQL
+7 ATDGVSI

-63 TYPNWASIEAL
+63 TYPNWAAIEAL
-74 SNSSSSSYAP
+74 SNSSP
-84 GLCSEGQFY
+84 GLSFEGQFY

-128 VAKSNTNT
+128 VAKNAADT
-136 VNGKQLVYD
+136 VRGKKLVYD
-145 VKITQAQKDLK
+145 VKIAQAQKDLK
-156 GNTERALPE
+156 GNTEKALPE

-204 GANTAAKVELAGGG
+204 GANAAAKVELAGGG
-218 SVSVSTDS
+218 SVSVSTDG
-226 SNKITISGVDT
+226 SNKITISGIDT

-296 SNASYTPA
+296 SNASYTPSNA
-304 DAKIDASGN
+304 TTDASGY
-313 VKLLMPTVSVNEY
+313 VKLSMPTVSVNEY
-326 GHVTAVGIQDVTLPR
+326 GHVTAVGTKDITLLKDKDTKVSAVTADSNGR
-341 DKNIKVSSVSAD
+341 IKVTMITNEETGTEKVVDSKKQVLYH
-353 NSGKITIKIKDENTG
+353 KITVNGAEN
-368 IEKDPAVSGQD
+368 
-379 LYHVITV
+379 
-386 DGTKKTVYNQGDLGA
+386 TVYNQGSLGA
-401 FYSSAEVDTLI
+401 FYSSDKIDALI
-412 TNAKSEMNAM
+412 TAAKSEMNAM

-428 TNSKFVQIKGPQKGD
+428 TNSAFGQIKGPQKGD

-449 SFTIGSGSNVVNVN
+449 SFTIGSINVN

-508 QLKNEVNNNIAGQV
+508 KLKNEVNNNIAGQV

-530 SVTNSGGLRLSIGHA
+530 SVTNSGGLSIGHT

-551 SASGTGL
+551 SAAGTQSG
-558 DSNRRFTI
+558 RQFTI
-566 PTINYDK
+566 PTINYDE
-573 HGHITGLGPETTIE
+573 HGHITSQGPATTIE
-587 LPAGKDTTYTFGSNA
+587 FPVDKDTTYTFSSDA
-602 ANKEVSL
+602 ANKKVSL
-609 KNSNGVATG
+609 KSSSGPVTG
-618 SLRFTSTDNSFAVS
+618 SLQFKSSDNSFDVS
-632 MTNEHTDQ
+632 MSNTTAAQ

-646 LAKLDRHD
+646 LATVDQRN
-654 SDSTT
+654 SDGT
-659 NVSYSPLTGGNA
+659 NISYSPLSNGA
-671 QTFTV
+671 EQKFTV
-676 AKANVDA
+676 AKANVDK
-683 YGRVTGFVNQ
+683 YGRVTGFENQ
-693 TITLNTDL
+693 TITLNADQ
-701 LTYNVSTN
+701 LTYNVSTD
-709 VDNNENTLSVE
+709 VDNNILSVE

-730 QSKYVKVKS
+730 QSKFVKVKS
-739 DSLTFSN
+739 DSLAFSKS
-746 AENAEDTVSVD
+746 ETEDVVSVD

>member
-1 MATTGP
+1 M
-7 TTAQL
+7 
-12 KANVMFKRGTQSS
+12 ANVMFKRGTQSG

-63 TYPNWASIEAL
+63 TYDNWAAIEAL
-74 SNSSSSSYAP
+74 SNKSSSSYAP

-115 HNDDHDTYVKSVS
+115 HNDDHDTYVKRVS
-128 VAKSNTNT
+128 VAKNATDT
-136 VNGKQLVYD
+136 VEGKKLVYD
-145 VKITQAQKDLK
+145 VKIIQAQKDLK
-156 GNTERALPE
+156 GNTEKALDD

-177 DQIATHTNVGM
+177 NQIATHTNVGM
-188 QAEKSDSK
+188 QAEKSSDSK

-204 GANTAAKVELAGGG
+204 GANAAEKVELAGGG

-296 SNASYTPA
+296 SNASYTPH
-304 DAKIDASGN
+304 DATTNASGY
-313 VKLLMPTVSVNEY
+313 VTLSMPTVSVNEY
-326 GHVTAVGIQDVTLPR
+326 GHVTAVGTQNIALPR

-379 LYHVITV
+379 LYHEITV
-386 DGTKKTVYNQGDLGA
+386 DGTKKKVYNQGDLGR
-401 FYSSAEVDTLI
+401 FYSSDEVDTLI
-412 TNAKSEMNAM
+412 TAAKSEMNAM

-428 TNSKFVQIKGPQKGD
+428 TNSAFGQIKGPQKGD

-449 SFTIGSGSNVVNVN
+449 SFTIGSGSSVVKVN

-500 MQLDGTTI
+500 MQLDGTAI

-522 EVKGANGI
+522 VVKGTNGI
-530 SVTNSGGLRLSIGHA
+530 SVTNNDGLSIGHT

-551 SASGTGL
+551 SASGTQSG
-558 DSNRRFTI
+558 RQFTI

-573 HGHITGLGPETTIE
+573 YGHITGQGPATTIE
-587 LPAGKDTTYTFGSNA
+587 FPADKDTTYTFSSDA
-602 ANKEVSL
+602 ANKKVSL
-609 KNSNGVATG
+609 KNSNEAVTG
-618 SLRFTSTDNSFAVS
+618 SLQFTSTDNSFDVS
-632 MTNEHTDQ
+632 MSNTTAAQ

-646 LAKLDRHD
+646 LATVDQRN
-654 SDSTT
+654 SDSK
-659 NVSYSPLTGGNA
+659 NNISYSPLSNGA
-671 QTFTV
+671 EQKFTV
-676 AKANVDA
+676 AKANVDK
-683 YGRVTGFVNQ
+683 YGRVTGFENQ
-693 TITLNTDL
+693 TITLKSDL

-709 VDNNENTLSVE
+709 VANNTLSVE

-730 QSKYVKVKS
+730 QQKFVKVKS
-739 DSLTFSN
+739 DSLAFSKS
-746 AENAEDTVSVD
+746 ETEDVVSVD

>member
-7 TTAQL
+7 APSTSM

-44 RLYIGTGNNKA
+44 RLYIGTVNNKA

-74 SNSSSSSYAP
+74 SNKSSSNYAP

-93 YAKAENILCTYSNG
+93 YAKAENILCTYSDG
-107 KWIQINPD
+107 KWVQINPD

-128 VAKSNTNT
+128 VAKNTADT
-136 VNGKQLVYD
+136 VNGEQLVYD

-156 GNTERALPE
+156 GNNEGAPTE
-165 VSGQL
+165 VSGKL

-177 DQIATHTNVGM
+177 NQIATHTNVGM

-204 GANTAAKVELAGGG
+204 GANAAAKVELAGGG

-253 LQNQNGLPAGSFAVE
+253 LQNQNGVPTGSFAVE
-268 VDGNALTV
+268 VDDIALKVESKTAGE
-276 NSNTPGKDGF
+276 NGS

-291 AKPLT
+291 AKSL
-296 SNASYTPA
+296 SSVASYTPK
-304 DAKIDASGN
+304 DATTDASGN
-313 VKLLMPTVSVNEY
+313 VTLSMPTVSVNEY
-326 GHVTAVGIQDVTLPR
+326 GHVTAVGTQNITLPR
-341 DKNIKVSSVSAD
+341 DKDTKVSAVSAD
-353 NSGKITIKIKDENTG
+353 NSGKITVKIKDENTTA
-368 IEKDPAVSGQD
+368 ETSVVSGQV
-379 LYHVITV
+379 LYNKITV
-386 DGTKKTVYNQGDLGA
+386 NGAEKTVYNQGNLGA
-401 FYSSAEVDTLI
+401 FYSSDKVDTLI
-412 TNAKSEMNAM
+412 RAAKAEMNAM

-428 TNSKFVQIKGPQKGD
+428 TKSKFGQIKGPQKGD

-449 SFTIGSGSNVVNVN
+449 SFTIGSISVDI
-463 TGDLI
+463 GDLI

-486 EVVPSGDDIDTTYK
+486 EVIPSGDDIDTTYN
-500 MQLDGTTI
+500 MSLNGTTI
-508 QLKNEVNNNIAGQV
+508 QLNDEVNNNIAGQV
-522 EVKGANGI
+522 AVKGTNGI
-530 SVTNSGGLRLSIGHA
+530 SVTNSGGLSIGHA

-551 SASGTGL
+551 AAKGTGL

-573 HGHITGLGPETTIE
+573 HGHITGLGPATTIE
-587 LPAGKDTTYTFGSNA
+587 LPADKDITYTFSSDA
-602 ANKEVSL
+602 ANKKVSL
-609 KNSNGVATG
+609 KNSNGNVTG
-618 SLRFTSTDNSFAVS
+618 SLEFTSSDNSFAVS
-632 MTNEHTDQ
+632 MSNTHTDK

-646 LAKLDRHD
+646 LATLDRHD
-654 SDSTT
+654 SAGT
-659 NVSYSPLTGGNA
+659 NVSYSPLTGGDA
-671 QTFTV
+671 QAFTV
-676 AKANVDA
+676 AKAKVDS
-683 YGRVTGFVNQ
+683 YGRVTGFENQ
-693 TITLNTDL
+693 TITLNTDQ
-701 LTYNVSTN
+701 LTYDVSTN
-709 VDNNENTLSVE
+709 VSGNILSVN
-720 SSLTRKNTTA
+720 SSLTNKAGTA
-730 QSKYVKVKS
+730 QSKSVKVKS
-739 DSLTFSN
+739 GSLTFDK
-746 AENAEDTVSVD
+746 AGDEVSVD

>member
-1 MATTGP
+1 M
-7 TTAQL
+7 
-12 KANVMFKRGTQSS
+12 ANVMFKRGTQSS

-63 TYPNWASIEAL
+63 TYDNWAAIEAL
-74 SNSSSSSYAP
+74 SNSAP
-84 GLCSEGQFY
+84 GLSFEGQFY

-107 KWIQINPD
+107 KWVQINPD
-115 HNDDHDTYVKSVS
+115 HNDDHDTYVKSVR
-128 VAKSNTNT
+128 VAKNAADT
-136 VNGKQLVYD
+136 VNGEQLVYD

-156 GNTERALPE
+156 RNSEGAPTE
-165 VSGQL
+165 VSGKL

-188 QAEKSDSK
+188 EAEKNDSK

-204 GANTAAKVELAGGG
+204 GANAAKKVELAGGG

-226 SNKITISGVDT
+226 SNKITISGIDT

-246 TTGAKVN
+246 TTGAKVD

-268 VDGNALTV
+268 VDDIALKV
-276 NSNTPGKDGF
+276 QSNTPGENGF

-291 AKPLT
+291 ARTLT
-296 SNASYTPA
+296 SNASFIPT
-304 DAKIDASGN
+304 DTILDDSGN
-313 VKLLMPTVSVNEY
+313 VKLIMPLISVNKY
-326 GHVTAVGIQDVTLPR
+326 GHVTAVGTKDVTLPR
-341 DKNIKVSSVSAD
+341 DKDTKVSAVSAD
-353 NSGKITIKIKDENTG
+353 NSGKITVKIKDDNTTA
-368 IEKDPAVSGQD
+368 ETSVVSGQV
-379 LYHVITV
+379 LYNKITV
-386 DGTKKTVYNQGDLGA
+386 NGSEKTVYNQGNLGA
-401 FYSSAEVDTLI
+401 FYSSDKVDALI
-412 TNAKSEMNAM
+412 TAAKAEMNAM
-422 TYCGTT
+422 TYCGTI
-428 TNSKFVQIKGPQKGD
+428 TNSTFGQIKGPQKGD

-449 SFTIGSGSNVVNVN
+449 SFIIGSGSSAVNVD

-468 IYNGA
+468 ICNGA

-480 GDTAKW
+480 GDTTKW

-508 QLKNEVNNNIAGQV
+508 QLKNLVNNNISGQV

-530 SVTNSGGLRLSIGHA
+530 SVTNSGGLSIGHA
-545 NTITAG
+545 KTITAG
-551 SASGTGL
+551 SASATKG
-558 DSNRRFTI
+558 DRKFTI
-566 PTINYDK
+566 PTINYDEY
-573 HGHITGLGPETTIE
+573 GHITGQGPETTIE
-587 LPAGKDTTYTFGSNA
+587 FPVDKDTTYTFGSNA

-618 SLRFTSTDNSFAVS
+618 SLRFTSSDNSFAVS
-632 MTNEHTDQ
+632 MSNTTADQ

-646 LAKLDRHD
+646 LATLDRHD
-654 SDSTT
+654 SAST
-659 NVSYSPLTGGNA
+659 NNISYSPLTGGDA
-671 QTFTV
+671 QAFTV
-676 AKANVDA
+676 AKAKVDA
-683 YGRVTGFVNQ
+683 YGRVTGFENQ
-693 TITLNTDL
+693 TITLNTDK

-709 VDNNENTLSVE
+709 VSGNILSVN
-720 SSLTRKNTTA
+720 SSLTNKAGTA
-730 QSKYVKVKS
+730 QSKSVKVKS
-739 DSLTFSN
+739 GSLTFSK
-746 AENAEDTVSVD
+746 AEDEVSVD

>member
-7 TTAQL
+7 APSTSM

-44 RLYIGTGNNKA
+44 RLYIGTVNNKA

-74 SNSSSSSYAP
+74 SNKSSSNYAP

-128 VAKSNTNT
+128 VAKNTTDT
-136 VNGKQLVYD
+136 VNGEQLVYD

-156 GNTERALPE
+156 GNNEGAPTE
-165 VSGQL
+165 VSGKL

-177 DQIATHTNVGM
+177 NQIATYTNVGM
-188 QAEKSDSK
+188 QAEKSNSK

-204 GANTAAKVELAGGG
+204 GANAAAKVELAGGG

-246 TTGAKVN
+246 TTGAKAD
-253 LQNQNGLPAGSFAVE
+253 LQNQDGVTAGSFAVE
-268 VDGNALTV
+268 VDDIALKV
-276 NSNTPGKDGF
+276 ESNTAGKNGS

-291 AKPLT
+291 AKSL
-296 SNASYTPA
+296 SSAASYTPH
-304 DAKIDASGN
+304 DATTDASGN
-313 VKLLMPTVSVNEY
+313 VILSMPTVSVNQY
-326 GHVTAVGIQDVTLPR
+326 GHVTDVGIQNVTLPR
-341 DKNIKVSSVSAD
+341 DKDTKVSSVSAD
-353 NSGKITIKIKDENTG
+353 DGGKITVKIKDENTTA
-368 IEKDPAVSGQD
+368 ETSVVSGQV
-379 LYHVITV
+379 LYNKITV
-386 DGTKKTVYNQGDLGA
+386 NGAEKTVYNQGNLGA
-401 FYSSAEVDTLI
+401 FYSSDKVDALI
-412 TNAKSEMNAM
+412 TAAKAGMNAM

-428 TNSKFVQIKGPQKGD
+428 TKSKFDQIKGPQKGD

-449 SFTIGSGSNVVNVN
+449 SFIIGSGSSAVNVD

-480 GDTAKW
+480 GDTTKW
-486 EVVPSGDDIDTTYK
+486 EVIPSGDDIDTTYN
-500 MQLDGTTI
+500 LSLNGTTI
-508 QLKNEVNNNIAGQV
+508 QLNDEVKSDTAGV
-522 EVKGANGI
+522 VAVKGADGI
-530 SVTNSGGLRLSIGHA
+530 SVKNDGGLSIGHT
-545 NTITAG
+545 NTVTAG
-551 SASGTGL
+551 SASGTKSG
-558 DSNRRFTI
+558 RQFTI

-573 HGHITGLGPETTIE
+573 YGHITGQGPATTIE
-587 LPAGKDTTYTFGSNA
+587 FPVDKDITYTFGSDA
-602 ANKEVSL
+602 ANKKVSL
-609 KNSNGVATG
+609 KDSNGNVKG
-618 SLRFTSTDNSFAVS
+618 SLRFTTSDNSFVVS
-632 MTNEHTDQ
+632 MSNTSADQ

-646 LAKLDRHD
+646 LAALDRHD
-654 SDSTT
+654 SASTN
-659 NVSYSPLTGGNA
+659 NVSYSPLSGGVE
-671 QTFTV
+671 QVFTV

-683 YGRVTGFVNQ
+683 YGRVTGFENQ
-693 TITLNTDL
+693 TITLNTDQ
-701 LTYNVSTN
+701 LTYDVSTN
-709 VDNNENTLSVE
+709 VSGNILSVN
-720 SSLTRKNTTA
+720 SSLTNKAGTA
-730 QSKYVKVKS
+730 QSKSVKVKS
-739 DSLTFSN
+739 GSLTFDK
-746 AENAEDTVSVD
+746 AEDAVSVD

>member
-1 MATTGP
+1 MAITGP
-7 TTAQL
+7 TTSASL

-44 RLYIGTGNNKA
+44 RLYIGTGDNKA
-55 DLVSQSVI
+55 NLVSQSVI
-63 TYPNWASIEAL
+63 TYDNWAAIEAL
-74 SNSSSSSYAP
+74 SNKSSSSYAP

-128 VAKSNTNT
+128 VAKNAADT
-136 VNGKQLVYD
+136 VNGEKLVYD

-156 GNTERALPE
+156 GNNEGAPTE
-165 VSGQL
+165 VSGKL

-177 DQIATHTNVGM
+177 NQIATNTNVGM
-188 QAEKSDSK
+188 EAEKSSDSK

-204 GANTAAKVELAGGG
+204 GANAAKKVELAGGG

-246 TTGAKVN
+246 TTGAKAN
-253 LQNQNGLPAGSFAVE
+253 LQNQDGVTKGSFAVE
-268 VDGNALTV
+268 VDGNVLTV
-276 NSNTPGKDGF
+276 ESKTAGENGS

-291 AKPLT
+291 AKSL
-296 SNASYTPA
+296 SSEASYTPSNA
-304 DAKIDASGN
+304 STDASGN
-313 VKLLMPTVSVNEY
+313 VILLMPTVSVNEY
-326 GHVTAVGIQDVTLPR
+326 GHVTAVGTQNVTLPR
-341 DKNIKVSSVSAD
+341 DKDTKVSAVSAN
-353 NSGKITIKIKDENTG
+353 NSGKIIVKIKDENTTA
-368 IEKDPAVSGQD
+368 ETSVVSDQV
-379 LYHVITV
+379 LYNKITV
-386 DGTKKTVYNQGDLGA
+386 NGAEKTVYNQGNLGA
-401 FYSSAEVDTLI
+401 FYSSDKVDALI
-412 TNAKSEMNAM
+412 TAAKAGMNAM

-428 TNSKFVQIKGPQKGD
+428 TNSKFSQIKGPQKGD

-449 SFTIGSGSNVVNVN
+449 NFTIGSGSNAVNVD

-480 GDTAKW
+480 GDTTKW
-486 EVVPSGDDIDTTYK
+486 EVIPSGDDIDTTYK

-522 EVKGANGI
+522 AVKGTNGI
-530 SVTNSGGLRLSIGHA
+530 SVTNNDGLSIGHT
-545 NTITAG
+545 NTVTAG
-551 SASGTGL
+551 SASGTQSG
-558 DSNRRFTI
+558 RQFTI

-573 HGHITGLGPETTIE
+573 YGHITGQGPATTIE
-587 LPAGKDTTYTFGSNA
+587 FPVDKDTTYTFSSDA
-602 ANKEVSL
+602 ANNEVSL
-609 KNSNGVATG
+609 KNSNNVVTG
-618 SLRFTSTDNSFAVS
+618 SLQFTTSDNSFVVS
-632 MTNEHTDQ
+632 MSNTTAAQ

-646 LAKLDRHD
+646 LATLDQHD
-654 SDSTT
+654 SASTN
-659 NVSYSPLTGGNA
+659 NVSYSPLSGGNS
-671 QTFTV
+671 QVFTV

-683 YGRVTGFVNQ
+683 YGRVTGFENQ
-693 TITLNTDL
+693 TITLNTDQ

-709 VDNNENTLSVE
+709 VANNTLSVD
-720 SSLTRKNTTA
+720 SSLTNKAGTA
-730 QSKYVKVKS
+730 QSKTVKVKS
-739 DSLTFSN
+739 NSLAFSK
-746 AENAEDTVSVD
+746 AEDTVSVD
-757 LVWGTF
+757 LVWDTF

>member
-1 MATTGP
+1 M
-7 TTAQL
+7 
-12 KANVMFKRGTQSS
+12 ANVMFKRGTQSG

-63 TYPNWASIEAL
+63 TYDNWAAIEAL

-128 VAKSNTNT
+128 VAKNTADT
-136 VNGKQLVYD
+136 VNGEKLVYD

-156 GNTERALPE
+156 GNNEGAPTE
-165 VSGQL
+165 VSGKL
-170 TISAADL
+170 TISASDL
-177 DQIATHTNVGM
+177 DQIATYTNVGM
-188 QAEKSDSK
+188 EAEKSNSK

-204 GANTAAKVELAGGG
+204 GANAAKKVELAGGG

-237 TYSLNTTTN
+237 TYSLNTTTY
-246 TTGAKVN
+246 TAAAKAD
-253 LQNQNGLPAGSFAVE
+253 LQNQDGVTAGSFAVE
-268 VDGNALTV
+268 VDDIALKV
-276 NSNTPGKDGF
+276 ESNTAGKNGY

-291 AKPLT
+291 AKSLP
-296 SNASYTPA
+296 SVASYTPSNA
-304 DAKIDASGN
+304 TTDASGN
-313 VKLLMPTVSVNEY
+313 VTLLMPTVSVNEY
-326 GHVTAVGIQDVTLPR
+326 GHVTAVGIQNVTLPR
-341 DKNIKVSSVSAD
+341 DKDTKVSSVSAD
-353 NSGKITIKIKDENTG
+353 NSGKITVKIKDENTTA
-368 IEKDPAVSGQD
+368 ETPVVSGQV
-379 LYHVITV
+379 LYNKITV
-386 DGTKKTVYNQGDLGA
+386 NGAEKTVYNQGNLGA
-401 FYSSAEVDTLI
+401 FYSSDKVDALI
-412 TNAKSEMNAM
+412 TAAKAEMNAM

-428 TNSKFVQIKGPQKGD
+428 TNSKFSQIKGPQKGD

-449 SFTIGSGSNVVNVN
+449 KFTIGSGSSVINVN

-480 GDTAKW
+480 GDITKW
-486 EVVPSGDDIDTTYK
+486 EVIPSGDDIDTTYN
-500 MQLDGTTI
+500 MSLNGTTI
-508 QLKNEVNNNIAGQV
+508 QLNDEVNNNTAGTV
-522 EVKGANGI
+522 AVKGADGI
-530 SVTNSGGLRLSIGHA
+530 SVKNDGGLSIGHT
-545 NTITAG
+545 NTVTAG
-551 SASGTGL
+551 SASGTQSG
-558 DSNRRFTI
+558 RQFTI

-573 HGHITGLGPETTIE
+573 YGHITGQGPATTIE
-587 LPAGKDTTYTFGSNA
+587 FPVDKDTTYTFSSDA
-602 ANKEVSL
+602 ANKKVSL

-618 SLRFTSTDNSFAVS
+618 SLQFTTSDNSFVVS
-632 MTNEHTDQ
+632 MSNTSADQ

-646 LAKLDRHD
+646 LAAVTQ
-654 SDSTT
+654 SNSASTN

-671 QTFTV
+671 QAFTV
-676 AKANVDA
+676 AKAKVDA
-683 YGRVTGFVNQ
+683 YGRVTGFENQ
-693 TITLNTDL
+693 TITLNTDQ

-709 VDNNENTLSVE
+709 VVNNTLSVD
-720 SSLTRKNTTA
+720 SSLTNKAGTA
-730 QSKYVKVKS
+730 QSKSVKVKS
-739 DSLTFSN
+739 DSLAFSK
-746 AENAEDTVSVD
+746 AEDVVSVD

>member
-7 TTAQL
+7 VTASPN
-12 KANVMFKRGTQSS
+12 ANVMFKRGTQSS

-44 RLYIGTGNNKA
+44 RLYIGTHNNKA

-63 TYPNWASIEAL
+63 TYDNWAAIEAL
-74 SNSSSSSYAP
+74 SNKSSSSYAP

-128 VAKSNTNT
+128 VAKNTADT
-136 VNGKQLVYD
+136 VNGEQLVYD

-156 GNTERALPE
+156 GNNEGAPTE
-165 VSGQL
+165 VSGKL
-170 TISAADL
+170 TISASDL
-177 DQIATHTNVGM
+177 NQIATYTNVGM
-188 QAEKSDSK
+188 EAENSGSK

-204 GANTAAKVELAGGG
+204 GANAAKKVELAGGG
-218 SVSVSTDS
+218 SVSVSFDS

-246 TTGAKVN
+246 TTGAKAN
-253 LQNQNGLPAGSFAVE
+253 LQNKDGVTKGSFAVE
-268 VDGNALTV
+268 VDGNVLTAESKTAGE
-276 NSNTPGKDGF
+276 NGS

-291 AKPLT
+291 AKSL
-296 SNASYTPA
+296 SSAASYTPH
-304 DAKIDASGN
+304 DATTDVSGN
-313 VKLLMPTVSVNEY
+313 VTLSMPTISVNEY
-326 GHVTAVGIQDVTLPR
+326 GHVTDVGTQNVTLPR
-341 DKNIKVSSVSAD
+341 DKDTKVSAVSAD
-353 NSGKITIKIKDENTG
+353 NSGKITVKIKDDNTTVETP
-368 IEKDPAVSGQD
+368 IVSGQV
-379 LYHVITV
+379 LYNKITV
-386 DGTKKTVYNQGDLGA
+386 NGAEKTVYNQGNLGA
-401 FYSSAEVDTLI
+401 FYSSDKVDALI
-412 TNAKSEMNAM
+412 RAAKAEMNAM
-422 TYCGTT
+422 TYCGTI
-428 TNSKFVQIKGPQKGD
+428 TNSKFGQIKDPQKGD

-449 SFTIGSGSNVVNVN
+449 SFIIGSGSSAVNVD

-473 DVAAGTA
+473 DVAAG
-480 GDTAKW
+480 DTTEW
-486 EVVPSGDDIDTTYK
+486 EVIPSGDDIDTTYK

-522 EVKGANGI
+522 AVKGTNGI
-530 SVTNSGGLRLSIGHA
+530 SVTNSDGLSIGHA

-551 SASGTGL
+551 AAEGTGL

-573 HGHITGLGPETTIE
+573 HGHITGLGPATTIE
-587 LPAGKDTTYTFGSNA
+587 LPADKDTTYTFSSDA
-602 ANKEVSL
+602 ANKKVSL
-609 KNSNGVATG
+609 KSSSGPVTG
-618 SLRFTSTDNSFAVS
+618 SLQFKSSDNSFVVS
-632 MTNEHTDQ
+632 MSNTDAAQ

-646 LAKLDRHD
+646 LAAVTQ
-654 SDSTT
+654 SNSASTS

-671 QTFTV
+671 QAFTV
-676 AKANVDA
+676 AKAKVDA
-683 YGRVTGFVNQ
+683 YGRVTGFENQ
-693 TITLNTDL
+693 TITLNTDQ
-701 LTYNVSTN
+701 LTYDVSTN
-709 VDNNENTLSVE
+709 VSGNILSVN
-720 SSLTRKNTTA
+720 SSLTNKAGTA
-730 QSKYVKVKS
+730 QSKSVKVTS
-739 DSLTFSN
+739 GSLTFDK
-746 AENAEDTVSVD
+746 AEDTVSVD

>member
-7 TTAQL
+7 TTASP

-44 RLYIGTGNNKA
+44 RLYIGTGGNKA
-55 DLVSQSVI
+55 NLVSQSVI
-63 TYPNWASIEAL
+63 TYDNWAAIEAL

-115 HNDDHDTYVKSVS
+115 HNDDHDTYVKSVR
-128 VAKSNTNT
+128 VEKNGTDT

-156 GNTERALPE
+156 RNTEGAPTE
-165 VSGQL
+165 VSGKL

-188 QAEKSDSK
+188 QAEKSSDSK

-204 GANTAAKVELAGGG
+204 GANAAAKVELAGRG

-246 TTGAKVN
+246 TTGAKVD
-253 LQNQNGLPAGSFAVE
+253 LRNQNGLPTGSFAVE
-268 VDGNALTV
+268 VDGKALTV
-276 NSNTPGKDGF
+276 ESNTAGENGS

-291 AKPLT
+291 AKSLP
-296 SNASYTPA
+296 SVASYTPSNA
-304 DAKIDASGN
+304 TTDTDGN
-313 VKLLMPTVSVNEY
+313 VKLSMPTVSVNEY
-326 GHVTAVGIQDVTLPR
+326 GHVTAVGTQNVTLPR
-341 DKNIKVSSVSAD
+341 DKDTKVTSVSAD
-353 NSGKITIKIKDENTG
+353 NSGKITVKIKDEHTTA
-368 IEKDPAVSGQD
+368 ETSVVSKEAV
-379 LYHVITV
+379 LYNEITV
-386 DGTKKTVYNQGDLGA
+386 DGAKKTVYNQGNLGA
-401 FYSSAEVDTLI
+401 FYSSDRVDTLI
-412 TNAKSEMNAM
+412 RAAKAEMNAM
-422 TYCGTT
+422 TYRGTT
-428 TNSKFVQIKGPQKGD
+428 TKSKFDQITGPQKGD

-449 SFTIGSGSNVVNVN
+449 SFTIGSGSNVVNVD

-473 DVAAGTA
+473 DVAAGTS

-500 MQLDGTTI
+500 MQLDETTI
-508 QLKNEVNNNIAGQV
+508 KLVNQVNSNTAGQV
-522 EVKGANGI
+522 AVKGTNGI
-530 SVTNSGGLRLSIGHA
+530 SVKNDGGLSIGHA

-551 SASGTGL
+551 SAQGTGL

-573 HGHITGLGPETTIE
+573 HGHITGLGPATTIE
-587 LPAGKDTTYTFGSNA
+587 LPADKDTTYTFGSDA
-602 ANKEVSL
+602 ANKKVSL
-609 KNSNGVATG
+609 KSSSGPVTG
-618 SLRFTSTDNSFAVS
+618 SLQFKSSDNSFVVS
-632 MTNEHTDQ
+632 MSNTDAAQ

-646 LAKLDRHD
+646 LAAVTQ
-654 SDSTT
+654 SNSASTN
-659 NVSYSPLTGGNA
+659 NVSYSPLSGGVE
-671 QTFTV
+671 QKFTV
-676 AKANVDA
+676 AKANVDI
-683 YGRVTGFVNQ
+683 YGRVTGFENQ
-693 TITLNTDL
+693 TITLNTDQ
-701 LTYNVSTN
+701 LTYDVSTN
-709 VDNNENTLSVE
+709 VSGNILLVN
-720 SSLTRKNTTA
+720 SSLTNKAGTA
-730 QSKYVKVKS
+730 QSKSVKVES
-739 DSLTFSN
+739 GSLTFN
-746 AENAEDTVSVD
+746 KAGDAVSVD